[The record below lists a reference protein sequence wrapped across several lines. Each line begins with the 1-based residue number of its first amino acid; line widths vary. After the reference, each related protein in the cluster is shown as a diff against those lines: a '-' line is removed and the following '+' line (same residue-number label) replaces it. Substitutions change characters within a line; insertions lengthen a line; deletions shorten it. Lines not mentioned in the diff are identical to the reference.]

1 VRDDDADQPPVL
13 VVEDVPGSAAS
24 GRRIHRMSER
34 IIVGVDGSDGARVA
48 LEWAVGEARL
58 RGARL
63 VAVHT
68 WQMPPVGAG
77 AADPFGTG
85 AAAFNPSL
93 DADLMERVEAGA
105 KQLLER
111 EIAAVDT
118 SSIEVERLVEARS
131 AADALL
137 DAARGADLLVVGT
150 RGHGGF
156 KGLLLGSV
164 SQQASHH
171 APCPVVI
178 VPPPDKD

>member
-1 VRDDDADQPPVL
+1 MRD
-13 VVEDVPGSAAS
+13 
-24 GRRIHRMSER
+24 RIV
-34 IIVGVDGSDGARVA
+34 VGVDGSDGARVA
-48 LEWAVGEARL
+48 LEWAVNEARL
-58 RGARL
+58 RGAPL

-68 WQMPPVGAG
+68 WQVPPLGMVAG
-77 AADPFGTG
+77 PFDAPSTLDPE
-85 AAAFNPSL
+85 
-93 DADLMERVEAGA
+93 LMERVEAGA

-111 EIAAVDT
+111 ELDAVDT
-118 SSIEVERLVEARS
+118 SGIEVEKLVEPRNP
-131 AADALL
+131 ADALL
-137 DAARGADLLVVGT
+137 DAARDAGLLVVGT

>member
-1 VRDDDADQPPVL
+1 
-13 VVEDVPGSAAS
+13 
-24 GRRIHRMSER
+24 MSDR

-68 WQMPPVGAG
+68 WQIPPLGAG
-77 AADPFGTG
+77 VHPFGTG
-85 AAAFNPSL
+85 AGAFDPTL
-93 DADLMERVEAGA
+93 DADLLERVEAGA

-111 EIAAVDT
+111 ELAAVDL
-118 SSIEVERLVEARS
+118 SGIEVEKLVEARNP
-131 AADALL
+131 ADALL
-137 DAARGADLLVVGT
+137 DAARDADLLVVGT

-178 VPPPDKD
+178 VPPPDKK